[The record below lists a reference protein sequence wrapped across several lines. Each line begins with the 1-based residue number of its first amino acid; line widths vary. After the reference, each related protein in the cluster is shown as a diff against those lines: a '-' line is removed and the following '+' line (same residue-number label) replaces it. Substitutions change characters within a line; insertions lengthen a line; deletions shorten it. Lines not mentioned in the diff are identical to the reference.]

1 MAYPVPEVWTVS
13 GTLNKN
19 GVPFSEGKVY
29 ADNLNNGEFEQ
40 IAESGISADGSFT
53 LTYSRGNFQ
62 NGDESL
68 EFPTIRIRVEDYQ
81 GNNLWT
87 SNTYREPSS
96 ALKVGSIDVLKSP
109 DQNGDCRIFG
119 TVKNEQGNI
128 LANIKIIAY
137 CLHFVDTS
145 VDGEAP
151 SGYFEKI
158 ILGETLSGSDGKY
171 ERRYSSS
178 LLPVGL
184 LLDSKEDYGKN
195 KVSLYAE
202 AYEEKDGKYYH
213 KSTEHLVFNG
223 KTEQEINFTLKSQQ
237 ESFECEYAK
246 LDSMLRVYR
255 NTVDS
260 WCTAPVNNTKKINAI
275 NTFLNSNTVFPLV
288 AGRERVVESKVLAYF
303 RAYSMLLQLQNRY
316 PDDYGSLELETENSW
331 LEIFFALAL
340 REGVSTLYKLTKV
353 KPTIIQKTL
362 FGAVSDGLICP
373 VDTSLILNL
382 WQRLVNGGTLRSA
395 EDEDDKND
403 SLTISQL
410 LSLYIKEDLSIEYPE
425 EGETTEN
432 GETPADSGDSPA
444 SGDNGSGAN
453 TPHDDGDSEEE
464 QKVTELP
471 HYVAVENF
479 EEESSGEGEEVA
491 GEGEGTGNEPS
502 LEGENQ
508 EESQETPKSA
518 NQILYEELLEAYYSV
533 GADIDAFIELL
544 QENVLPEIN
553 QQTEGDSPT
562 EPGETENETESEEVD
577 SEIVSLL
584 DPQNIGLLSLTQTE
598 ISKLKALFDLNEF
611 FGKFAPGVVC
621 TYRYLAQKN
630 DFEFSK
636 LSDLLRLEN
645 SDWKKIVDRIAEE
658 YFILYHYEE
667 KFTATKQEIDEYV
680 NENNITPVPVATE
693 QGSDSSDTTDNEI
706 NVPPYAL
713 PAEIPGNNRRQ
724 KKIIYARELSEKIVT
739 WCPQQ
744 ALLWNLKKSFEDS
757 NWGKVCEELMTLR
770 WEKFSLSDSDLDE
783 YTGKDESFFDISGIE
798 IEPEPEQSD
807 EIEKEEDIDDRWDD
821 VQPESEET
829 IENQEN
835 EGDAETDNSSEESEN
850 ESGNQG
856 NTNSSNDQELS
867 EEEQIQQRDK
877 KRNQNREKILLLQRL
892 YRLTESAEAIA
903 YLINH
908 GFNSA
913 YQISAISENEFVA
926 RHGNGIGKA
935 DEARQIHRL
944 AQNYMAEASLNIQAY
959 VTSSVEEPAE
969 DPEEEIDV
977 EQEESSSPQSLQELQ
992 NVTLRAIPRALPKT
1006 RMLKALK
1013 SPINT
1018 NTARLRESTRNTIN
1032 WAGLFGNINF
1042 TRATQGQSIL
1052 SASAYYIDL
1061 LKFLKK
1067 SAAYSVFIKRRPD
1080 YFDLK
1085 LTKANAEIALPTIDL
1100 GIELLES
1107 LVAGPLSP
1115 FGKVRPVVNNNPDDA
1130 TAAGLRAEPLEFR
1143 DSEEKS
1149 LDEAAATLLA
1159 DKIYPFQ
1166 LPANF
1171 ARDKARKILSNLSLH
1186 SYDIAELQESDD
1198 NENYNRRELRL
1209 DIKQRSLFDL
1219 VYDELHSDGE
1229 ETENEIHDALIQFNT
1244 WDLWGLTEKA
1254 NEVLYP
1260 DKNSVS
1266 SGNYIGILRR
1276 VAIFLHRSGFT
1287 IHDLDKILANEYFDT
1302 VCYRPQNSESY
1313 QLSNIN
1319 GYEFA
1324 GKKINIDNEEVEI
1337 AVDWDFFF
1345 KKMAV
1350 LVHRKNILGWSL
1362 SDVLLTF
1369 DLPLEKLDVICELI
1383 GRYGVSVQDA
1393 LVLGG
1398 EQEASAEFINSVYQL
1413 PSLVGESIDSPSTRY
1428 RKVLKLLNLG
1438 LGLSEED
1445 ALTVYGMV
1453 NVGQTTPFL
1462 DILFDCY
1469 RYNLVAN
1476 TFGISLSNL
1485 NKILKYG
1492 VWAEDDR
1499 QSLEGIRKFSDEWRI
1514 LSGTSIDVDFY
1525 LDLLAPIGEDEKEA
1539 ANEFALNLAAS
1550 GLGSKPQP
1558 SEESSGTESQ
1568 GNENSQENG
1577 DGEQTENEPVAG
1589 DNEEP
1594 NEGASSS
1601 HQLTNDDEITK
1612 KIKAWQ
1618 DNLRLLIYA
1627 EFGIVDDYG
1636 DELLPKDLTE
1646 WESFYEDAKEYD
1658 AKVNPK
1664 DIDDFV
1670 NEGNEISGEFTDV
1683 TNDSEPEDA
1692 ATEVDPSL
1700 SSTSYVLYA
1709 KLLRKIAVYN
1719 FVQNSNQGID
1729 LAAMNLLDDDLA
1741 DSDKYS
1747 LIRPLVVANYVTDR
1761 LLSGDFDIKKLVK
1774 GLEKIPINDD
1784 DENIQELESNEDN
1797 QVDAESEIDSCQE
1810 FVIIDD
1816 NDGSYDDVNLEDIL
1830 AIDKSII
1837 SDLRKA
1843 SFGNAVN
1850 CTSFDG
1856 WLKFTRYYELYSKT
1870 HLTSDEL
1877 KALLN
1882 EINLTTDSENYDDV
1896 FAQKMSS
1903 YMESVKELEFAVK
1916 SHTKESEWLKFA
1928 QEMND
1933 DLRKRKRDALVAY
1946 ICWDSCLI
1954 PDKDFKTDS
1963 HYPKKFVDENDIY
1976 AYYLMDVK
1984 MEPDM
1989 TISRIVQASA
1999 SIQLFVQRAE
2009 LGLEGHN
2016 ILTDEQRSEW
2026 EWMKNYR
2033 VWEAARKV
2041 FLYPENWIASDL
2053 RDDKTPF
2060 FEELEDR
2067 IQEFSD
2073 DHASLENAL
2082 YEYLEKVREVSS
2094 IEIVGATKEDG
2105 GDEGGILYTLH
2116 IVGRTQG
2123 EPHTYYYRKYKAKAI
2138 LSGEWTP
2145 WERLDV
2151 DIPSETVSP
2160 AIVNQRLYLLW
2171 PQVTMGQR
2179 NLEAASEGGLETIEY
2194 YARIQICWTSYT
2206 GTKWTGTRMTSNALI
2221 DASTNQLDFALGD
2234 NEKIDDRYNLKT
2246 VSSID
2251 RVSVSIVK
2259 TAYHY
2264 QEYEEIVGK
2273 TEVMD
2278 GSTKINKVTKR
2289 VYDKSRQYFKRAAIV
2304 TVYADGRDELEVF
2317 TADYQPIDDYA
2328 PERTKLV
2335 HGVFVEDEDFTCGN
2349 KGFSYPENNA
2359 VLSYTPGFFRIVA
2372 TNLSMLKLDKDDKTE
2387 DLPFFYM
2394 DGRRTFFVQAVPKDG
2409 KANSTQKNYR
2419 FELLSHSLVDD
2430 FYKRYRDG
2438 GTEWLYTRETQALP
2452 VSDSYY
2458 YSYSYYN
2465 YYFSVYLGYYM
2476 AGDWQAWDLGQT
2488 IFRYN
2493 YWPNK
2498 ANVDGPYPAPMV
2510 DFVWGGANAMYNWE
2524 LFFYVPMLIAEK
2536 MIAEQSYEEALLW
2549 LQLVF
2554 DPRENYSSYEKTKFF
2569 IQDLPKGAR
2578 YWKFLPFFANKDA
2591 VKSVLEILGQPTPQ
2605 DKLPDRSALSSLV
2618 DKWKNDPFNPHL
2630 IARYRNV
2637 AYQKYVVMKYLDAL
2651 IGWGG
2656 QEFTKDT
2663 TESVNLAIQFYVLA
2677 AELLGPKNPDAPE
2690 PAEASPLTARE
2701 LLFKTDDLGNAFIKY
2716 ENSALVGKSKTKVLS
2731 IRSMDERTRRTGNII
2746 ESMFYFSIPR
2756 NDTLFSYWDTIADRL
2771 YKIRNSLNIQ
2781 GVKRTLALF
2790 APPID
2795 PGMLVKARAMGLSI
2809 DSILNSANEKR
2820 SIYRFR
2826 VIVKL
2831 AVDMA
2836 KDACQMGR
2844 DLLAILEK
2852 QDAEQLQVF
2861 KAKCDKAV
2869 VAESKTVHEMEVKS
2883 LEAEKVRLEEKKT
2896 AKQNTSKKQKAMHL
2910 VSAAEKKYQKL
2921 MEKVAKIQETVEK
2934 VRNIASATFKIP
2946 DFKYGSVVNA
2956 FGGPRFDIESLGGT
2970 KLAENLVS
2978 AAESYAARFAQRQL
2992 DAAKTKLQAE
3002 LERRK
3007 KEWLLEDEEAD
3018 AEVVEVEKQEV
3029 VNEIKTQQVEKKH
3042 KSIENEILRSEQVYE
3057 VLSEKFTNNELY
3069 IWLEKELG
3077 KTFKKYVNLLIEV
3090 AKMAERAY
3098 LFEIEGKTEPLYS
3111 FIKSNYWDNFRK
3123 GLLAPEKILLDLRR
3137 MEKAYL
3143 EKSEH
3148 GIKITKPI
3156 LLISDLSNV
3165 QTSSGALAIKK
3176 VSNQNPSS
3184 ELEITFEI
3192 TGDYFANDFKNGG
3205 NKRISDVWLQV
3216 IDDGSNEWYKSLNAE
3231 ISLTSEHVFLSTWAS
3246 SMALSEAGKY
3256 SFVFSDE
3263 KYSPFEGASLERNT
3277 EWSLRLN
3284 GLENINNK
3292 SAVIVVLFISYVM
3305 GMKNV

>member
-1 MAYPVPEVWTVS
+1 MAYPVPTDWTVS

-29 ADNLNNGEFEQ
+29 ADNLNNGQFEQ

-96 ALKVGSIDVLKSP
+96 ALKVGAIDILKSP

-119 TVKNEQGNI
+119 TVKNEQGDI

-202 AYEEKDGKYYH
+202 AYEEKGGKYYH

-237 ESFECEYAK
+237 ETFECEYAK
-246 LDSMLRVYR
+246 LNLLLRVYR

-410 LSLYIKEDLSIEYPE
+410 LSLYIKKNLSIEYPE
-425 EGETTEN
+425 DGEVTDDEEN
-432 GETPADSGDSPA
+432 F
-444 SGDNGSGAN
+444 
-453 TPHDDGDSEEE
+453 EEE
-464 QKVTELP
+464 QKAKELP

-479 EEESSGEGEEVA
+479 DDEDSASEGGEVANENEGEVP
-491 GEGEGTGNEPS
+491 GNEPS
-502 LEGENQ
+502 LDEENQ
-508 EESQETPKSA
+508 EESQETLKSA
-518 NQILYEELLEAYYSV
+518 NQILYEELIDAYYSV
-533 GADIDAFIELL
+533 GADVDAFFELL
-544 QENVLPEIN
+544 QENVLPEMIE
-553 QQTEGDSPT
+553 QTESDSPA
-562 EPGETENETESEEVD
+562 EPGDAEDETESGNEEYD
-577 SEIVSLL
+577 AQIDLDINLL
-584 DPQNIGLLSLTQTE
+584 APQVIDVPHLTQNE
-598 ISKLKALFDLNEF
+598 ISRLKAVFDLNDF
-611 FGKFAPGVVC
+611 FEKFAPGVVC
-621 TYRYLAQKN
+621 TYRYVTRKEN
-630 DFEFSK
+630 FDFCK
-636 LSDLLRLEN
+636 LSDLLRLAETDWEN
-645 SDWKKIVDRIAEE
+645 IVNAIAEE
-658 YFILYHYEE
+658 YYVLYCYESE
-667 KFTATKQEIDEYV
+667 EDNGDNTDDEQTEQEPNSGETPQNNDEP
-680 NENNITPVPVATE
+680 ENVPVETAETL
-693 QGSDSSDTTDNEI
+693 
-706 NVPPYAL
+706 PPCAL
-713 PAEIPGNNRRQ
+713 PAEFPGNNVEL
-724 KKIIYARELSEKIVT
+724 KKVIYVRKLSEQIIA
-739 WCPQQ
+739 WFPQQ
-744 ALLWNLKKSFEDS
+744 ALLWNLKKRFVDS
-757 NWGKVCEELMTLR
+757 NWEKVCEELMTAK
-770 WEKFSLSDSDLDE
+770 WEKFSLSDTDLGE
-783 YTGKDESFFDISGIE
+783 YVGGDDSFFDIAGVE
-798 IEPEPEQSD
+798 LEPDP
-807 EIEKEEDIDDRWDD
+807 KPVALEEDELD
-821 VQPESEET
+821 ES
-829 IENQEN
+829 
-835 EGDAETDNSSEESEN
+835 A
-850 ESGNQG
+850 GNQG
-856 NTNSSNDQELS
+856 DNGNQNPEVPNAGEDSSELS
-867 EEEQIQQRDK
+867 EDEIRDK
-877 KRNQNREKILLLQRL
+877 VRKQNKEKILQLQRL
-892 YRLTESAEAIA
+892 YHLTESAEAIT

-908 GFNSA
+908 GFRSA
-913 YQISAISENEFVA
+913 YQISTLSENDFVA
-926 RHGNGIGKA
+926 RHGNGLGKVS
-935 DEARQIHRL
+935 EARRIHRL

-959 VTSSVEEPAE
+959 VTSTVEEPVDE
-969 DPEEEIDV
+969 DFFDEDDEFLVPQNEQNGQEI
-977 EQEESSSPQSLQELQ
+977 Q
-992 NVTLRAIPRALPKT
+992 NETLRALPRALPKA
-1006 RMLKALK
+1006 RILKASK
-1013 SPINT
+1013 STAST
-1018 NTARLRESTRNTIN
+1018 NTARIREATRDTIN
-1032 WAGLFGNINF
+1032 WAGLFGNVNF

-1067 SAAYSVFIKRRPD
+1067 SSAYSMFVGRRPD
-1080 YFDLK
+1080 YLDLQ
-1085 LTKANAEIALPTIDL
+1085 LTKANAEIPMPTIDL
-1100 GIELLES
+1100 GIELLECLVDEDLDS
-1107 LVAGPLSP
+1107 GRKARLVA
-1115 FGKVRPVVNNNPDDA
+1115 NNNPDGV
-1130 TAAGLRAEPLEFR
+1130 TAAELRAEPLEFKTKIGSSI
-1143 DSEEKS
+1143 DT
-1149 LDEAAATLLA
+1149 AACNLLA
-1159 DKIYPFQ
+1159 TKIYPFQ

-1171 ARDKARKILSNLSLH
+1171 SRDKAKKILSNLSLH
-1186 SYDIAELQESDD
+1186 FYDIAEALELNGNDA
-1198 NENYNRRELRL
+1198 YACRELRL
-1209 DIKQRSLFDL
+1209 DFNQRCLVDLLSTDAEKQ
-1219 VYDELHSDGE
+1219 
-1229 ETENEIHDALIQFNT
+1229 DALAQFNSLYNT
-1244 WDLWGLTEKA
+1244 WDLWGLKEFA
-1254 NEVLYP
+1254 NKVLYP
-1260 DKNSVS
+1260 DKNYTSA
-1266 SGNYIGILRR
+1266 GTYIGILRR
-1276 VAIFLHRSGFT
+1276 VAIFMQRTGFT
-1287 IHDLDKILANEYFDT
+1287 IQDLNEILANKNFSD
-1302 VCYRPQNSESY
+1302 VCYRSKDPELY

-1324 GKKINIDNEEVEI
+1324 GKTTVVNKKEVEI
-1337 AVDWDFFF
+1337 PVDWDSFFR
-1345 KKMAV
+1345 KMAV

-1369 DLPLEKLDVICELI
+1369 NLPLEKLDVICELI
-1383 GRYGVSVQDA
+1383 GRYGISVQDA

-1398 EQEASAEFINSVYQL
+1398 EQEPSADFINCIYQL
-1413 PSLVGESIDSPSTRY
+1413 PNLLVSVNKGQDGY
-1428 RKVLKLLNLG
+1428 RRTVLKLLTQG
-1438 LGLSEED
+1438 LKLSED
-1445 ALTVYGMV
+1445 DSIRVYSMV
-1453 NVGQTTPFL
+1453 DVDENASLLEG
-1462 DILFDCY
+1462 LFECY
-1469 RYNLVAN
+1469 RYTLIAK
-1476 TFGISLSNL
+1476 TFGVSLSNL
-1485 NKILKYG
+1485 DKIIKYG
-1492 VWAEDDR
+1492 VWTHSDWH
-1499 QSLEGIRKFSDEWRI
+1499 SLEGIRKFSDEWRF

-1525 LDLLAPIGEDEKEA
+1525 LGLLAPISEDEKDA
-1539 ANEFALNLAAS
+1539 ANKFALNLIAS
-1550 GLGSKPQP
+1550 GLNDKPLP
-1558 SEESSGTESQ
+1558 SEETMNAGPQES
-1568 GNENSQENG
+1568 ENDEP
-1577 DGEQTENEPVAG
+1577 TENEPIAVE
-1589 DNEEP
+1589 NELQ
-1594 NEGASSS
+1594 EGEGSSEQSSS
-1601 HQLTNDDEITK
+1601 VLEDSEEIK
-1612 KIKAWQ
+1612 VWQ
-1618 DNLRLLIYA
+1618 ENLRLLICA
-1627 EFGIVDDYG
+1627 EFGIAEDYG
-1636 DELLPKDLTE
+1636 DELLPIDLTE
-1646 WESFYEDAKEYD
+1646 WKAFYEDAKRYD
-1658 AKVNPK
+1658 NMVNPK
-1664 DIDDFV
+1664 ELEGSEGEDDETSDE
-1670 NEGNEISGEFTDV
+1670 NPDTSNEI
-1683 TNDSEPEDA
+1683 EPDETPA
-1692 ATEVDPSL
+1692 EIDPTL
-1700 SSTSYVLYA
+1700 SSASYVLYA
-1709 KLLRKIAVYN
+1709 NLLRKTSVYN
-1719 FVQNSNQGID
+1719 FIQNCKQGID
-1729 LAAMNLLDDDLA
+1729 LTDEQLDLTN
-1741 DSDKYS
+1741 SGYNTIKK
-1747 LIRPLVVANYVTDR
+1747 LVYANYTTDR
-1761 LLSGDFDIKKLVK
+1761 LLSGEFNLDLLSNLMKNENEGDW
-1774 GLEKIPINDD
+1774 EK
-1784 DENIQELESNEDN
+1784 
-1797 QVDAESEIDSCQE
+1797 
-1810 FVIIDD
+1810 
-1816 NDGSYDDVNLEDIL
+1816 LEDLL
-1830 AIDKSII
+1830 AIDGDTIER
-1837 SDLRKA
+1837 LRDD
-1843 SFGNAVN
+1843 SFGIVDSSY
-1850 CTSFDG
+1850 TSIQG
-1856 WLKFTRYYELYSKT
+1856 WIKFVKAYELYAKT
-1870 HLTSDEL
+1870 HCVLSDLEQ
-1877 KALLN
+1877 LLY
-1882 EINLTTDSENYDDV
+1882 EDDAGFNAYV
-1896 FAQKMSS
+1896 LCFEQTIKNN
-1903 YMESVKELEFAVK
+1903 
-1916 SHTKESEWLKFA
+1916 TKESEWLKFA

-1933 DLRKRKRDALVAY
+1933 DLRKRKRDALAAY
-1946 ICWDSCLI
+1946 VCWDSCFV
-1954 PDKDFKTDS
+1954 PTNDS
-1963 HYPKKFVDENDIY
+1963 EPNSEYVSRYPQQFVDESDIY

-1989 TISRIVQASA
+1989 TISRIVQATA

-2009 LGLEGHN
+2009 LGLEGQN
-2016 ILTDEQRSEW
+2016 VLTDEQRSEW

-2094 IEIVGATKEDG
+2094 IEIIGATKEDG

-2123 EPHTYYYRKYKAKAI
+2123 EPHTYYYRKYKAKAV

-2151 DIPSETVSP
+2151 DIPSETVVP

-2246 VSSID
+2246 VSSQD
-2251 RVSVSIVK
+2251 SVAVSVIK

-2264 QEYEEIVGK
+2264 QEYEEIIGS

-2278 GSTKINKVTKR
+2278 GSTKANKVTKR
-2289 VYDKSRQYFKRAAIV
+2289 VYDKSRQYFKRIAII
-2304 TVYADGRDELEVF
+2304 TVKADGSDLLEHF
-2317 TADYQPIDDYA
+2317 TADYQPIDDFA

-2335 HGVFVEDEDFTCGN
+2335 HGVFTEVDEFTCGN
-2349 KGFSYPENNA
+2349 KGFNYPEDNA
-2359 VLSYTPGFFRIVA
+2359 VLNYTPGLFRIVA
-2372 TNLSMLKLDKDDKTE
+2372 TNLSMLKLGEDDKAE

-2409 KANSTQKNYR
+2409 KANSNQKNYR

-2438 GTEWLYTRETQALP
+2438 GTKWLYTRETQALP
-2452 VSDSYY
+2452 ISDSYY

-2554 DPRENYSSYEKTKFF
+2554 DPREKYSSYEKTKDF
-2569 IQDLPKGAR
+2569 IHDLPKGAR

-2591 VKSVLEILGQPTPQ
+2591 DKSVLEMLGLPTKQ

-2637 AYQKYVVMKYLDAL
+2637 AYQKYVVMKYLDTL
-2651 IGWGG
+2651 IGWGD
-2656 QEFTKDT
+2656 QEFSKDT
-2663 TESVNLAIQFYVLA
+2663 TESVNLAIQFYLLA
-2677 AELLGPKNPDAPE
+2677 AELLGPKNLEAPE
-2690 PAEASPLTARE
+2690 PENLSPLKVCQ
-2701 LLFKTDDLGNAFIKY
+2701 LLSRTDDLGNAFVEY
-2716 ENSALVGKSKTKVLS
+2716 ENSALVGKDNAKVLC
-2731 IRSMDERTRRTGNII
+2731 IRAMDERAKRTGNII
-2746 ESMFYFSIPR
+2746 ESMFYFSVPR

-2795 PGMLVKARAMGLSI
+2795 PGMLVKARAMGISL
-2809 DSILNSANEKR
+2809 DAILNSTSEKLP
-2820 SIYRFR
+2820 IYRFN

-2844 DLLAILEK
+2844 NLLAILEK

-2869 VAESKTVHEMEVKS
+2869 VAESKAVQEMEVKS
-2883 LEAEKVRLEEKKT
+2883 LEAEKVRLEEKKA

-2921 MEKVAKIQETVEK
+2921 MEKVVKIQETVEK
-2934 VRNIASATFKIP
+2934 VRNIASVTFKMP
-2946 DFKYGSVVNA
+2946 DFKFGAVTNA
-2956 FGGPRFDIESLGGT
+2956 FGGPRFDMESIGGT

-3007 KEWLLEDEEAD
+3007 KEWTLEDEVAD

-3029 VNEIKTQQVEKKH
+3029 VNEIKTQQVEKKY
-3042 KSIENEILRSEQVYE
+3042 KNIENEILRSEQVYE
-3057 VLSEKFTNNELY
+3057 VLSEKFTNNDLY

-3098 LFEIEGKTEPLYS
+3098 HFEIEGKKEPDYN
-3111 FIKSNYWDNFRK
+3111 FIKPSYWDGFRK
-3123 GLLAPEKILLDLRR
+3123 GLLAPEKILLDLRQ

-3143 EKSEH
+3143 ENDKHRIE
-3148 GIKITKPI
+3148 ITRPI
-3156 LLISDLSNV
+3156 LLFENLDNPVKNGPDSSYITISKTNNVYEYSVEIDVDLFNH
-3165 QTSSGALAIKK
+3165 
-3176 VSNQNPSS
+3176 
-3184 ELEITFEI
+3184 
-3192 TGDYFANDFKNGG
+3192 DFANHRNRFI
-3205 NKRISDVWLQV
+3205 RDVRVQLLTEENVEQ
-3216 IDDGSNEWYKSLNAE
+3216 YKCLNAE
-3231 ISLTSEHVFLSTWAS
+3231 LSITSDHIFDGLFAT
-3246 SMALSEAGKY
+3246 SMASQNAG
-3256 SFVFSDE
+3256 SFSFNFVDDI
-3263 KYSPFEGASLERNT
+3263 YSPFDGSRIEEKLSRSEIFR
-3277 EWSLRLN
+3277 R
-3284 GLENINNK
+3284 
-3292 SAVIVVLFISYVM
+3292 
-3305 GMKNV
+3305 

>member
-62 NGDESL
+62 NGDASL

-96 ALKVGSIDVLKSP
+96 ALKVGAIDILKSP

-119 TVKNEQGNI
+119 TVKNEQGDI

-158 ILGETLSGSDGKY
+158 ILCETLSGSDGKY

-184 LLDSKEDYGKN
+184 LLDSKEDYGKD

-202 AYEEKDGKYYH
+202 AYEKKGGKYYH

-223 KTEQEINFTLKSQQ
+223 KTEQEIDFTLKSQQ

-275 NTFLNSNTVFPLV
+275 NAFLNSNTVFPLV
-288 AGRERVVESKVLAYF
+288 AGRERIVDSKVHAYF
-303 RAYSMLLQLQNRY
+303 TAYSMLLQLQKR
-316 PDDYGSLELETENSW
+316 ELDGYSNFTAEEENCW

-340 REGVSTLYKLTKV
+340 RESVSTLYKLTKA

-373 VDTSLILNL
+373 TDTTLVLDL
-382 WQRLVNGGTLRSA
+382 WKTLVNGGTLRGE
-395 EDEDDKND
+395 EDDDKND
-403 SLTISQL
+403 ALTISQL
-410 LSLYIKEDLSIEYPE
+410 LSLYIKEDLTIEYPS
-425 EGETTEN
+425 TES
-432 GETPADSGDSPA
+432 ESSTGD
-444 SGDNGSGAN
+444 
-453 TPHDDGDSEEE
+453 DSESEE
-464 QKVTELP
+464 KAKELP

-479 EEESSGEGEEVA
+479 DSEDSTSEGEDPDNDGEGNNNENPLEED
-491 GEGEGTGNEPS
+491 
-502 LEGENQ
+502 NQ
-508 EESQETPKSA
+508 QETQEPESA
-518 NQILYEELLEAYYSV
+518 QNLYEKLLDAYYSV
-533 GADIDAFIELL
+533 GADVDAFIELL
-544 QENVLPEIN
+544 QENALVEN
-553 QQTEGDSPT
+553 NEQAEGDASS
-562 EPGETENETESEEVD
+562 ELDAGENEADSNDEELDIQIESDENILLPQ
-577 SEIVSLL
+577 EIVV
-584 DPQNIGLLSLTQTE
+584 PQLTQEE
-598 ISKLKALFDLNEF
+598 ISRLKAVFDLNEF
-611 FGKFAPGVVC
+611 FEKFAPGIVC
-621 TYRYLAQKN
+621 TYRYVTRKEN
-630 DFEFSK
+630 FDFCK
-636 LSDLLRLEN
+636 LSDLLRLADT
-645 SDWKKIVDRIAEE
+645 DWKNIVNAIAEE
-658 YFILYHYEE
+658 YYVLYCYESE
-667 KFTATKQEIDEYV
+667 EDDDDDNADDEQTEQEPNSGETPQNNDEP
-680 NENNITPVPVATE
+680 ENTPVETTE
-693 QGSDSSDTTDNEI
+693 TI
-706 NVPPYAL
+706 PPCAL
-713 PAEIPGNNRRQ
+713 PAEFPGNNVEL
-724 KKIIYARELSEKIVT
+724 KKVIYARKLSEQIIA
-739 WCPQQ
+739 WFPQQ
-744 ALLWNLKKSFEDS
+744 ALLWDLKKRFVDS
-757 NWGKVCEELMTLR
+757 NWGKICEELMTAK
-770 WEKFSLSDSDLDE
+770 WEKFSLSDTDLGE
-783 YTGKDESFFDISGIE
+783 YVGGDDSFFDIAGVE
-798 IEPEPEQSD
+798 REPDPEPVTL
-807 EIEKEEDIDDRWDD
+807 EEDELDE
-821 VQPESEET
+821 PT
-829 IENQEN
+829 
-835 EGDAETDNSSEESEN
+835 
-850 ESGNQG
+850 GNQG
-856 NTNSSNDQELS
+856 NNGNQDSEEPSAGEDSSELS
-867 EEEQIQQRDK
+867 EDEIRDK
-877 KRNQNREKILLLQRL
+877 VRKQNKEKILQLQRL
-892 YRLTESAEAIA
+892 YHLTESAKAIA

-908 GFNSA
+908 DFKSA
-913 YQISAISENEFVA
+913 YQISTMSESEFIA
-926 RHGNGIGKA
+926 RHGSGIGKVA
-935 DEARQIHRL
+935 EARNIHRL

-959 VTSSVEEPAE
+959 VTSTVEESVDE
-969 DPEEEIDV
+969 DFSDEDDESLVPQN
-977 EQEESSSPQSLQELQ
+977 EQNGQEVQ
-992 NVTLRAIPRALPKT
+992 NETLRALPRALPKAK
-1006 RMLKALK
+1006 MLKA
-1013 SPINT
+1013 SRSTVST
-1018 NTARLRESTRNTIN
+1018 NTAKIREATRDTIN
-1032 WAGLFGNINF
+1032 WAGLFGNVNF
-1042 TRATQGQSIL
+1042 TKATQGQSIL

-1067 SAAYSVFIKRRPD
+1067 SSAYSMFVGRRPD
-1080 YFDLK
+1080 YLDLQM
-1085 LTKANAEIALPTIDL
+1085 TKANAEIPMPTIDL
-1100 GIELLES
+1100 GIELLECLVDEDLDRGRKAR
-1107 LVAGPLSP
+1107 LVA
-1115 FGKVRPVVNNNPDDA
+1115 NNNPDGV
-1130 TAAGLRAEPLEFR
+1130 TAAELRAEPLEFKTKIGSSI
-1143 DSEEKS
+1143 DT
-1149 LDEAAATLLA
+1149 AACNLLA
-1159 DKIYPFQ
+1159 TKIYPFQ

-1171 ARDKARKILSNLSLH
+1171 SRDKAKKILSNLSLH
-1186 SYDIAELQESDD
+1186 FYDIAALELNGNDA
-1198 NENYNRRELRL
+1198 NACRELRL
-1209 DIKQRSLFDL
+1209 DFNQRCLVDLLSTDSEKQS
-1219 VYDELHSDGE
+1219 
-1229 ETENEIHDALIQFNT
+1229 ALSQFNSQYKT
-1244 WDLWGLTEKA
+1244 WDLWGLKEFA
-1254 NEVLYP
+1254 NKVLYP
-1260 DKNSVS
+1260 DKNYTSA
-1266 SGNYIGILRR
+1266 GTYIGILRR
-1276 VAIFLHRSGFT
+1276 VAIFMQRTGFT
-1287 IHDLDKILANEYFDT
+1287 IQDLNEILANENFSD
-1302 VCYRPQNSESY
+1302 VCYRSKDLELY

-1324 GKKINIDNEEVEI
+1324 GKKTIVDGKEVEMP
-1337 AVDWDFFF
+1337 VDWESFFR
-1345 KKMAV
+1345 KMAV

-1369 DLPLEKLDVICELI
+1369 NLPLEKLDVICELI
-1383 GRYGVSVQDA
+1383 GRYGISVQDA
-1393 LVLGG
+1393 LVMGG
-1398 EQEASAEFINSVYQL
+1398 EQEPSADFINSIYQL
-1413 PSLVGESIDSPSTRY
+1413 PNLLVSVNKGQDGY
-1428 RKVLKLLNLG
+1428 RRTVLKLLTQG
-1438 LGLSEED
+1438 LKLSEED
-1445 ALTVYGMV
+1445 SIRVYSMIDVDENASLLEG
-1453 NVGQTTPFL
+1453 
-1462 DILFDCY
+1462 LFECY
-1469 RYNLVAN
+1469 RYTLIAK
-1476 TFGISLSNL
+1476 TFGVSLPNL
-1485 NKILKYG
+1485 DKVIKYG
-1492 VWAEDDR
+1492 VWTNSDWH
-1499 QSLEGIRKFSDEWRI
+1499 SLEGIRKFSDGWRF
-1514 LSGTSIDVDFY
+1514 LSGTSIDAEFY
-1525 LDLLAPIGEDEKEA
+1525 LDLLAPISEDENQAARDFA
-1539 ANEFALNLAAS
+1539 ANIAVADLGDRNVPEGQWENNLNLLV
-1550 GLGSKPQP
+1550 G
-1558 SEESSGTESQ
+1558 
-1568 GNENSQENG
+1568 
-1577 DGEQTENEPVAG
+1577 
-1589 DNEEP
+1589 
-1594 NEGASSS
+1594 
-1601 HQLTNDDEITK
+1601 
-1612 KIKAWQ
+1612 
-1618 DNLRLLIYA
+1618 A
-1627 EFGIVDDYG
+1627 EFGIAEEDFETLIKLNEAWIPFYNAFSTYYSNFHIWEEAFKN
-1636 DELLPKDLTE
+1636 DENTE
-1646 WESFYEDAKEYD
+1646 
-1658 AKVNPK
+1658 
-1664 DIDDFV
+1664 IQ
-1670 NEGNEISGEFTDV
+1670 
-1683 TNDSEPEDA
+1683 EPEYP
-1692 ATEVDPSL
+1692 EEQISVYVDF
-1700 SSTSYVLYA
+1700 A
-1709 KLLRKIAVYN
+1709 RKIRVFNYI
-1719 FVQNSNQGID
+1719 QTTHQGV
-1729 LAAMNLLDDDLA
+1729 NLDDNLFIQI
-1741 DSDKYS
+1741 DSNSSISPLNNMWK
-1747 LIRPLVVANYVTDR
+1747 LIYANYTTDR
-1761 LLSGDFDIKKLVK
+1761 LLSGEFNLDLLSNLMKNENEGDW
-1774 GLEKIPINDD
+1774 EK
-1784 DENIQELESNEDN
+1784 
-1797 QVDAESEIDSCQE
+1797 
-1810 FVIIDD
+1810 
-1816 NDGSYDDVNLEDIL
+1816 LEDLL
-1830 AIDKSII
+1830 AIDGDTIER
-1837 SDLRKA
+1837 LRDD
-1843 SFGNAVN
+1843 SFGIVDSSY
-1850 CTSFDG
+1850 TSIQG
-1856 WLKFTRYYELYSKT
+1856 WIKFVKAYELYAKT
-1870 HLTSDEL
+1870 HCVLSDLEQ
-1877 KALLN
+1877 LLYEDN
-1882 EINLTTDSENYDDV
+1882 AGFNAYVLRFEQTIKNN
-1896 FAQKMSS
+1896 
-1903 YMESVKELEFAVK
+1903 
-1916 SHTKESEWLKFA
+1916 TKESEWLKFA

-1933 DLRKRKRDALVAY
+1933 DLRKRKRDALAAY
-1946 ICWDSCLI
+1946 VCWDSCFV
-1954 PDKDFKTDS
+1954 PTNDS
-1963 HYPKKFVDENDIY
+1963 EPNSEYVSRYPQQFVDESDIY

-1989 TISRIVQASA
+1989 TISRIVQATA

-2009 LGLEGHN
+2009 LGLEGQN

-2094 IEIVGATKEDG
+2094 IEIIGATKEDG

-2151 DIPSETVSP
+2151 DIPSETVVP

-2234 NEKIDDRYNLKT
+2234 NERIDDRYNLKT
-2246 VSSID
+2246 VSSQD
-2251 RVSVSIVK
+2251 SVAVSVIK

-2264 QEYEEIVGK
+2264 QEYEEIIGS

-2278 GSTKINKVTKR
+2278 GSTKANKVTKR
-2289 VYDKSRQYFKRAAIV
+2289 VYDKSRQFFKRIAII
-2304 TVYADGRDELEVF
+2304 TVKADGCDLLELF
-2317 TADYQPIDDYA
+2317 TADYQPIDDFA

-2335 HGVFVEDEDFTCGN
+2335 HGVFTEVDEFTCGN
-2349 KGFSYPENNA
+2349 KGFNYPEDNA
-2359 VLSYTPGFFRIVA
+2359 VLNYTPGLFRIVA
-2372 TNLSMLKLDKDDKTE
+2372 TNLSMLKLGEDDKAE

-2409 KANSTQKNYR
+2409 KANSNQKNYR

-2438 GTEWLYTRETQALP
+2438 GTKWLYTRETQALP
-2452 VSDSYY
+2452 ISDSYY

-2554 DPRENYSSYEKTKFF
+2554 DPRERYSSYERTKDF
-2569 IQDLPKGAR
+2569 IHDLPKGAR

-2591 VKSVLEILGQPTPQ
+2591 DKSVLEMLGLPTKQ

-2637 AYQKYVVMKYLDAL
+2637 AYQKYVVMKYLDTL
-2651 IGWGG
+2651 IGWGD
-2656 QEFTKDT
+2656 QEFSKDT
-2663 TESVNLAIQFYVLA
+2663 TESVNLAIQFYLLA
-2677 AELLGPKNPDAPE
+2677 AELLGPKSPEAPE
-2690 PAEASPLTARE
+2690 PEALSPLTVRQ
-2701 LLFKTDDLGNAFIKY
+2701 LLSRTDDLGNAFIEY
-2716 ENSALVGKSKTKVLS
+2716 ENSALVGKDKAKVLS
-2731 IRSMDERTRRTGNII
+2731 IRAMDERAKRTGNII
-2746 ESMFYFSIPR
+2746 ESMFYFSVPR

-2795 PGMLVKARAMGLSI
+2795 PGMLVKARAMGISL
-2809 DSILNSANEKR
+2809 DAILNSTSEKLP
-2820 SIYRFR
+2820 IYRFN

-2934 VRNIASATFKIP
+2934 VRNIASATFKMP
-2946 DFKYGSVVNA
+2946 DFKFGAVTNA
-2956 FGGPRFDIESLGGT
+2956 FGGPRFDMESIGGT

-3007 KEWLLEDEEAD
+3007 KEWLLEDEVAD

-3042 KSIENEILRSEQVYE
+3042 KSIENEILRSEQAYE

-3069 IWLEKELG
+3069 VWLEKELG
-3077 KTFKKYVNLLIEV
+3077 KVFKQYVKLLLDV
-3090 AKMAERAY
+3090 AKMAERVY
-3098 LFEIEGKTEPLYS
+3098 HFEIDGKITPVCD
-3111 FIKSNYWDNFRK
+3111 FIQNDYWDNFRR
-3123 GLLAPEKILLDLRR
+3123 GLLAPERILLDLRR

-3143 EKSEH
+3143 ENDVHEMEITRPISLKELQEKADDYEIDDTLYVNPLNKIREDGACNFQLTEKFFENEFSNLSFLR
-3148 GIKITKPI
+3148 IK
-3156 LLISDLSNV
+3156 DV
-3165 QTSSGALAIKK
+3165 QIHVKLTENASLNYLNAKLTLTAASIYGYSVLSSGSLSASMVASL
-3176 VSNQNPSS
+3176 VHQEPNNFTTPFSS
-3184 ELEITFEI
+3184 EKL
-3192 TGDYFANDFKNGG
+3192 G
-3205 NKRISDVWLQV
+3205 V
-3216 IDDGSNEWYKSLNAE
+3216 
-3231 ISLTSEHVFLSTWAS
+3231 
-3246 SMALSEAGKY
+3246 
-3256 SFVFSDE
+3256 
-3263 KYSPFEGASLERNT
+3263 FEGYGTVSKWTLV
-3277 EWSLRLN
+3277 LN
-3284 GLENINNK
+3284 GLKQEKEADDYPIDD
-3292 SAVIVVLFISYVM
+3292 VIVYLTYTARE
-3305 GMKNV
+3305 GGENA

>member
-62 NGDESL
+62 NGDASL

-96 ALKVGSIDVLKSP
+96 ALKVGAIDILKSP

-119 TVKNEQGNI
+119 TVKNEQGDI

-145 VDGEAP
+145 VDGEDP
-151 SGYFEKI
+151 SGSFEKI
-158 ILGETLSGSDGKY
+158 ILGEMSSASDGQY
-171 ERRYSSS
+171 EIRYSST
-178 LLPVGL
+178 LLPTGL
-184 LLDSKEDYGKN
+184 LLDSKEDYGKD

-202 AYEEKDGKYYH
+202 AYEKKGGKYYH

-275 NTFLNSNTVFPLV
+275 NAFLNSNTVFPLV
-288 AGRERVVESKVLAYF
+288 AGRERIVDSKVHAYF
-303 RAYSMLLQLQNRY
+303 TAYSMLLQLQKR
-316 PDDYGSLELETENSW
+316 ELEGYSNFTAKEENCW

-340 REGVSTLYKLTKV
+340 REGVSTLYKLTKA

-373 VDTSLILNL
+373 TDTTLVLDL
-382 WQRLVNGGTLRSA
+382 WKTLVNGGTLRGE
-395 EDEDDKND
+395 EDDDKND
-403 SLTISQL
+403 ALTISQL
-410 LSLYIKEDLSIEYPE
+410 LSLYIKEDLTIEYPS
-425 EGETTEN
+425 TES
-432 GETPADSGDSPA
+432 ESSTGD
-444 SGDNGSGAN
+444 
-453 TPHDDGDSEEE
+453 DSENEE
-464 QKVTELP
+464 KAKELP

-479 EEESSGEGEEVA
+479 DSEDSTSEGEDPDNDGEGNNNENPLEED
-491 GEGEGTGNEPS
+491 
-502 LEGENQ
+502 NQ
-508 EESQETPKSA
+508 QETQEPESA
-518 NQILYEELLEAYYSV
+518 QNLYDKLLDAYYSV
-533 GADIDAFIELL
+533 GADVDAFIELL
-544 QENVLPEIN
+544 QENALVEN
-553 QQTEGDSPT
+553 NEQAEGEVSSELDA
-562 EPGETENETESEEVD
+562 GENEADSNDEELDIQIESDENILLPQ
-577 SEIVSLL
+577 EIVV
-584 DPQNIGLLSLTQTE
+584 PQLTQEE
-598 ISKLKALFDLNEF
+598 ISRLKAVFDLNEF
-611 FGKFAPGVVC
+611 FEKFAPGIVC
-621 TYRYLAQKN
+621 TYRYVTRKEN
-630 DFEFSK
+630 FDFCK
-636 LSDLLRLEN
+636 LSDLLRLADTDWEN
-645 SDWKKIVDRIAEE
+645 IVNAIAEE
-658 YFILYHYEE
+658 YYILYCYESE
-667 KFTATKQEIDEYV
+667 EEDDDDDNADDEQ
-680 NENNITPVPVATE
+680 TE
-693 QGSDSSDTTDNEI
+693 QGPNSGETPQNNDEPENTPVETTETI
-706 NVPPYAL
+706 PPCAL
-713 PAEIPGNNRRQ
+713 PAEFPGNNVEL
-724 KKIIYARELSEKIVT
+724 KKVIYARKLSEQIIA
-739 WCPQQ
+739 WFPQQ
-744 ALLWNLKKSFEDS
+744 ALLWDLKKRFVDS
-757 NWGKVCEELMTLR
+757 NWEKVCEELMTAK
-770 WEKFSLSDSDLDE
+770 WEKFSLSDTDLGE
-783 YTGKDESFFDISGIE
+783 YIGGDDSFFDIAGVE
-798 IEPEPEQSD
+798 REPDPEPVTL
-807 EIEKEEDIDDRWDD
+807 EEDELDE
-821 VQPESEET
+821 PT
-829 IENQEN
+829 
-835 EGDAETDNSSEESEN
+835 
-850 ESGNQG
+850 GNQG
-856 NTNSSNDQELS
+856 NNDDQNPEEPNAGEDSSELS
-867 EEEQIQQRDK
+867 EDEIRDK
-877 KRNQNREKILLLQRL
+877 VRKQNKEKILQLQRL
-892 YRLTESAEAIA
+892 YHLTESAKAIA

-908 GFNSA
+908 DFKSA
-913 YQISAISENEFVA
+913 YQISTMSESEFIA
-926 RHGNGIGKA
+926 RHGSGIGKVA
-935 DEARQIHRL
+935 EARNIHRL

-959 VTSSVEEPAE
+959 VTSTVEESIDE
-969 DPEEEIDV
+969 DFSDEDDESLVPQN
-977 EQEESSSPQSLQELQ
+977 EQNGQEVQ
-992 NVTLRAIPRALPKT
+992 NETLRALPRALPKAK
-1006 RMLKALK
+1006 MLKA
-1013 SPINT
+1013 SRSTVST
-1018 NTARLRESTRNTIN
+1018 NTAKIREATRDTIN
-1032 WAGLFGNINF
+1032 WAGLFGNVNF

-1067 SAAYSVFIKRRPD
+1067 SSAYSMFVGRRPD
-1080 YFDLK
+1080 YLDLQM
-1085 LTKANAEIALPTIDL
+1085 TKANAEIPMPTIDL
-1100 GIELLES
+1100 GIELLECLVDEDLDRGRKAR
-1107 LVAGPLSP
+1107 LVA
-1115 FGKVRPVVNNNPDDA
+1115 NNNPDGV
-1130 TAAGLRAEPLEFR
+1130 TAAELRAEPLEFKTKIGSSI
-1143 DSEEKS
+1143 DT
-1149 LDEAAATLLA
+1149 AACNLLA
-1159 DKIYPFQ
+1159 TKIYPFQ

-1171 ARDKARKILSNLSLH
+1171 SRDKAKKILSNLSLH
-1186 SYDIAELQESDD
+1186 FYDIAEALELNGNDA
-1198 NENYNRRELRL
+1198 NACRELRL
-1209 DIKQRSLFDL
+1209 DFNQRCLVDLLSTDSEKQS
-1219 VYDELHSDGE
+1219 
-1229 ETENEIHDALIQFNT
+1229 ALSQFNSQYKT
-1244 WDLWGLTEKA
+1244 WDLWGLKELA
-1254 NEVLYP
+1254 NKVLYP
-1260 DKNSVS
+1260 DKNYTSA
-1266 SGNYIGILRR
+1266 GTYIGILRR
-1276 VAIFLHRSGFT
+1276 VAIFMQRTGFT
-1287 IHDLDKILANEYFDT
+1287 IQDLNEILDNENFSD
-1302 VCYRPQNSESY
+1302 VCYRSKDSELY

-1324 GKKINIDNEEVEI
+1324 GKKVFDNETGKEVEMP
-1337 AVDWDFFF
+1337 VDWESFFR
-1345 KKMAV
+1345 KMAV

-1369 DLPLEKLDVICELI
+1369 NLPLEKLDVICELI
-1383 GRYGVSVQDA
+1383 GRYGISVQDA

-1398 EQEASAEFINSVYQL
+1398 EQEASVEFINSVYQL
-1413 PSLVGESIDSPSTRY
+1413 PSLVGGSIDSPSTRY

-1453 NVGQTTPFL
+1453 KVGQATPFL

-1469 RYNLVAN
+1469 RYNLVAK

-1485 NKILKYG
+1485 DKILKYG
-1492 VWAEDDR
+1492 VWADDDR
-1499 QSLEGIRKFSDEWRI
+1499 QGLDGIRKFSDEWRI
-1514 LSGTSIDVDFY
+1514 LSGTSIDVEFY
-1525 LDLLAPIGEDEKEA
+1525 LDLLAPISEDEKEA
-1539 ANEFALNLAAS
+1539 ANKFALNLAAS
-1550 GLGSKPQP
+1550 GLGNKPQP
-1558 SEESSGTESQ
+1558 SEESSSTESQ
-1568 GNENSQENG
+1568 GGENSQEGG
-1577 DGEQTENEPVAG
+1577 DGEQPENEPVTE
-1589 DNEEP
+1589 DNEEQ
-1594 NEGASSS
+1594 NEGILPN
-1601 HQLTNDDEITK
+1601 HQVTNDDEIK
-1612 KIKAWQ
+1612 VWQ
-1618 DNLRLLIYA
+1618 DNLQLLISA
-1627 EFGIVDDYG
+1627 EFGIVKNYG
-1636 DELLPKDLTE
+1636 DELLPEDFTE
-1646 WESFYEDAKEYD
+1646 WETFYEDAKEYD
-1658 AKVNPK
+1658 DKVNPK
-1664 DIDDFV
+1664 EIDNSV
-1670 NEGNEISGEFTDV
+1670 NDENETSTEI
-1683 TNDSEPEDA
+1683 
-1692 ATEVDPSL
+1692 TEVANESESEEVSTEDNPSL
-1700 SSTSYVLYA
+1700 SLTSYVLYA

-1719 FVQNSNQGID
+1719 FVQNSNQGIE
-1729 LAAMNLLDDDLA
+1729 LTAMNLLDDNLA

-1747 LIRPLVVANYVTDR
+1747 MIRPLVVANYVTDR
-1761 LLSGDFDIKKLVK
+1761 LLSGDFDIKKLVL
-1774 GLEKIPINDD
+1774 GLENVPVEENSENGHDEGDEINT
-1784 DENIQELESNEDN
+1784 EN
-1797 QVDAESEIDSCQE
+1797 EIDNSYE
-1810 FVIIDD
+1810 FVISGEES
-1816 NDGSYDDVNLEDIL
+1816 NAYDEENLEDIL
-1830 AIDKSII
+1830 AIDAKVLDELRSASFSSPTNCKSI
-1837 SDLRKA
+1837 
-1843 SFGNAVN
+1843 
-1850 CTSFDG
+1850 DG
-1856 WLKFTRYYELYSKT
+1856 WLKFTHYYELYSKT
-1870 HLTSDEL
+1870 HLLPEQLTHLLDEDDTEYPEE
-1877 KALLN
+1877 
-1882 EINLTTDSENYDDV
+1882 EIVSYRDAVETLE
-1896 FAQKMSS
+1896 SS
-1903 YMESVKELEFAVK
+1903 IK
-1916 SHTKESEWLKFA
+1916 SYSKESEWFKFA

-1933 DLRKRKRDALVAY
+1933 DLRKRKRDALAAY
-1946 ICWDSCLI
+1946 VCWDSCFV
-1954 PDKDFKTDS
+1954 PTNDS
-1963 HYPKKFVDENDIY
+1963 EPNSEYVSRYPQQFVDESDIY

-1989 TISRIVQASA
+1989 TISRIVQATA

-2009 LGLEGHN
+2009 LGLEGQN
-2016 ILTDEQRSEW
+2016 VLTDEQRSEW

-2094 IEIVGATKEDG
+2094 IEIIGATKEDG

-2151 DIPSETVSP
+2151 DIPSETVVP

-2234 NEKIDDRYNLKT
+2234 NERIDDRYNLKT
-2246 VSSID
+2246 VSSQD
-2251 RVSVSIVK
+2251 SVAVSVIK

-2264 QEYEEIVGK
+2264 QEYEEIIGS

-2278 GSTKINKVTKR
+2278 GSTKANKVTKR
-2289 VYDKSRQYFKRAAIV
+2289 VYDKSRQYFKRIAII
-2304 TVYADGRDELEVF
+2304 TVKADGSDLLELF
-2317 TADYQPIDDYA
+2317 TADYQPIDDFA

-2335 HGVFVEDEDFTCGN
+2335 HGVFTEVDEFTCGN
-2349 KGFSYPENNA
+2349 KGFNYPEDNA
-2359 VLSYTPGFFRIVA
+2359 VLNYTPGFFRIVA
-2372 TNLSMLKLDKDDKTE
+2372 TNLSMLKLGEDDKAE

-2438 GTEWLYTRETQALP
+2438 GTKWLYTRETQALP
-2452 VSDSYY
+2452 ISDSYY

-2554 DPRENYSSYEKTKFF
+2554 DPRERYSSYERTKDF
-2569 IQDLPKGAR
+2569 IHDLPKGAR

-2591 VKSVLEILGQPTPQ
+2591 DKSVLEMLGLPTKQ

-2637 AYQKYVVMKYLDAL
+2637 AYQKYVVMKYLDTL
-2651 IGWGG
+2651 IGWGD
-2656 QEFTKDT
+2656 QEFSKDT
-2663 TESVNLAIQFYVLA
+2663 TESVNLAIQFYLLA
-2677 AELLGPKNPDAPE
+2677 AELLGPKSPEAPE
-2690 PAEASPLTARE
+2690 PEALSPLTVRQ
-2701 LLFKTDDLGNAFIKY
+2701 LLSRTDDLGNAFIEY
-2716 ENSALVGKSKTKVLS
+2716 ENSALVGKDKAKVLS
-2731 IRSMDERTRRTGNII
+2731 VRAMDERAKRTGNII
-2746 ESMFYFSIPR
+2746 ESMFYFSVPR

-2795 PGMLVKARAMGLSI
+2795 PGMLVKAKAMGLSI
-2809 DSILNSANEKR
+2809 DSILNSTNEKR

-2836 KDACQMGR
+2836 KDACQIGR

-2869 VAESKTVHEMEVKS
+2869 IAESKAVQEMEVKS

-2910 VSAAEKKYQKL
+2910 VSTAEKKYQKL

-3007 KEWLLEDEEAD
+3007 KEWLLEDEVAD

-3042 KSIENEILRSEQVYE
+3042 KNIENEVLRSEQVYE
-3057 VLSEKFTNNELY
+3057 VLSEKFTNNDLY

-3077 KTFKKYVNLLIEV
+3077 KVFKHYVNLLIEV
-3090 AKMAERAY
+3090 AKMAEDAY
-3098 LFEIEGKTEPLYS
+3098 HFEIPSDKNNKPYIQT
-3111 FIKSNYWDNFRK
+3111 NYWDSFYK
-3123 GLLAPEKILLDLRR
+3123 GLLAPERILLDLRR

-3143 EKSEH
+3143 KNDEQKVEV
-3148 GIKITKPI
+3148 TRPI
-3156 LLISDLSNV
+3156 VVISDLSNV
-3165 QTSSGALAIKK
+3165 TYSTGNLAIKTIENTPDDIVDCTFDINPLFFSSDFENLSEK
-3176 VSNQNPSS
+3176 VVRDVKLQ
-3184 ELEITFEI
+3184 I
-3192 TGDYFANDFKNGG
+3192 
-3205 NKRISDVWLQV
+3205 ISDEEENGYLC
-3216 IDDGSNEWYKSLNAE
+3216 INAE
-3231 ISLTSEHVFLSTWAS
+3231 IAVTSPHYFSGTWAT
-3246 SMALSEAGKY
+3246 SMALSEAGK
-3256 SFVFSDE
+3256 FIFNFNNE
-3263 KYSPFEGASLERNT
+3263 KYSAFDGVSLDNPT
-3277 EWSLRLN
+3277 TWHLRLT
-3284 GLENINNK
+3284 GLDKIDK
-3292 SAVIVVLFISYVM
+3292 SKAKVILFVSYSARK
-3305 GMKNV
+3305 GG